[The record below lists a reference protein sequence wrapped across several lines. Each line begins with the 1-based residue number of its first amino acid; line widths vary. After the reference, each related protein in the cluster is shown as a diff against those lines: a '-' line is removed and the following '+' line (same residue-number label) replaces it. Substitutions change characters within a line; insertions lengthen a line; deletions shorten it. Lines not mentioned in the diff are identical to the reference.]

1 MRLFNKLLGE
11 RSASTPIE
19 AALDAIDEARIE
31 PPHTTSRES
40 LVALVESFPFW
51 YQHIYL
57 GQGVYTLSTPRL
69 HNRLWRFLEPMLP
82 DDLAGASVL
91 DVGTNAG
98 YFCIKTKLKGA
109 GKVIGVDNT
118 DVFLQ
123 QAEAC
128 RAVWELDIDYRKL
141 DADHLH
147 ALDQRFDIVIFT
159 GILYH
164 LKNPLGVLEQVA
176 EMCNDA
182 IVVETEVIPPTR
194 ENIVHVRLGPRG
206 RVAVTACRQG
216 FMKFI
221 EKDELN
227 EDGSNWWVPDTECV
241 LGMLRTAGFTHFSQP
256 RYLEE
261 TRMMLV
267 ATKRPQSLLRLTP
280 SS

>member
-1 MRLFNKLLGE
+1 MRLLNKLLGE
-11 RSASTPIE
+11 RSEQSTPKPIE
-19 AALDAIDEARIE
+19 TAPLVDEARIE
-31 PPHTTSRES
+31 PPHTGSRES
-40 LVALVESFPFW
+40 LVALVDSFPYW
-51 YQHIYL
+51 YQNIYL
-57 GQGVYTLSTPRL
+57 GQGVYTLSSPTL
-69 HNRLWRFLEPMLP
+69 HNRLWQCLEPMLP
-82 DDLAGASVL
+82 ADLAGASVL

-98 YFCIKTKLKGA
+98 YFCLKTKLKGA
-109 GKVIGVDNT
+109 GRVVGVDNM

-128 RAVWELDIDYRKL
+128 RAIWGLDIEYRKL
-141 DADHLH
+141 DANHLH
-147 ALDQRFDIVIFT
+147 MLNQRFDIVIFT

-176 EMCNDA
+176 ELCNDA

-194 ENIVHVRLGPRG
+194 ESVVHVRLGRRG
-206 RVAVTACRQG
+206 QVAVTACRQG

-241 LGMLRTAGFTHFSQP
+241 VGMLRTAGFTRFSQP
-256 RYLEE
+256 HYLEE

-267 ATKRPQSLLRLTP
+267 AAKRSPSLLKLTP
-280 SS
+280 

>member
-1 MRLFNKLLGE
+1 MRLFKKLLGE
-11 RSASTPIE
+11 RSAPIAIE
-19 AALDAIDEARIE
+19 AAPAVDEATIE

-40 LVALVESFPFW
+40 LMALVESFPYW

-57 GQGVYTLSTPRL
+57 GQGMYTLSTPRL
-69 HNRLWRFLEPMLP
+69 HNRLWQFLEPMLP
-82 DDLAGASVL
+82 ADLAGASVL

-128 RAVWELDIDYRKL
+128 RAVWGLDIEYRKL

-147 ALDQRFDIVIFT
+147 TLERRFDIVIFT

-206 RVAVTACRQG
+206 QVAITACRQG

-227 EDGSNWWVPDTECV
+227 GDGSNWWVPDTACV

-256 RYLEE
+256 HYLEE
-261 TRMMLV
+261 TRMMVV
-267 ATKRPQSLLRLTP
+267 AAKRPQSLLNLTP